1 MIIPL
6 DKLMSDM
13 NNNYVL
19 TSAIIKRATQIHLAG
34 DDELEQNKGKVVSTA
49 MRQVLDQEVTFN
61 PTE

>member
-61 PTE
+61 PSV